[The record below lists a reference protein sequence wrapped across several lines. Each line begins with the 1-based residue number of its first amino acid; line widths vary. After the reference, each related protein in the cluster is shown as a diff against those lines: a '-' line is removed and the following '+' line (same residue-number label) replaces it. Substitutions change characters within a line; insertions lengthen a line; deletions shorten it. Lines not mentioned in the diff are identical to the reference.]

1 MLSGGLA
8 LINVFDIPKEKEKS
22 LSVRRRDWNLL
33 AVVGIL
39 NYFTPI
45 MSVLSAMVPPV
56 AGVMI
61 AAYWLINKG
70 DRTKWQPTPGVNKL
84 GVFMANGAAVGAFR

>member
-1 MLSGGLA
+1 
-8 LINVFDIPKEKEKS
+8 
-22 LSVRRRDWNLL
+22 
-33 AVVGIL
+33 
-39 NYFTPI
+39 

-84 GVFMANGAAVGAFR
+84 GVFSWLIGAAVGHSGDYEFLFQCPSIA

>member
-1 MLSGGLA
+1 M
-8 LINVFDIPKEKEKS
+8 INVFDIPKEK
-22 LSVRRRDWNLL
+22 VAVGAAGAIGTL

-70 DRTKWQPTPGVNKL
+70 DRTKWQPTP
-84 GVFMANGAAVGAFR
+84 RE

>member
-1 MLSGGLA
+1 
-8 LINVFDIPKEKEKS
+8 
-22 LSVRRRDWNLL
+22 
-33 AVVGIL
+33 
-39 NYFTPI
+39 
-45 MSVLSAMVPPV
+45 MVPPV

-84 GVFMANGAAVGAFR
+84 GVFSWLIGAAVGHSGDYEFLFQCPQLPNQPLIGIVLSLFIISVQNVNRRTPNH

>member
-1 MLSGGLA
+1 
-8 LINVFDIPKEKEKS
+8 
-22 LSVRRRDWNLL
+22 
-33 AVVGIL
+33 
-39 NYFTPI
+39 

-70 DRTKWQPTPGVNKL
+70 DRTKWRPTPGVNKL
-84 GVFMANGAAVGAFR
+84 GVFMAGGAAAVGAFR